1 MRRHRKGHLVGRW
14 LGTVGLALLS
24 SFSTNGADNVRFHG
38 ALVAEPCVIPPGEET
53 LQLDFGTVIDKYLYL
68 NQRTHGQQF
77 ELHLTE
83 CDLSLGASVQVTFSG
98 NENPNLPGL
107 LALDGTS
114 QARGIGIGM
123 ETPEGKP
130 LPLNQT
136 GKKFP
141 LAEGSNQIIFKAYV
155 QGEAEAIAKE
165 TIERGPFSAVATFSL
180 EYE

>member
-1 MRRHRKGHLVGRW
+1 MRRNRKGYRRARW
-14 LGTVGLALLS
+14 LGIAGLALLP
-24 SFSTNGADNVRFHG
+24 SFASLGADNVLFHG

-68 NQRTHGQQF
+68 NQRTQGQQF

-83 CDLSLGASVQVTFSG
+83 CDLSLGSTVRVTFSG
-98 NENPNLPGL
+98 NENPHLPGL

-114 QARGIGIGM
+114 QASGIAIGM
-123 ETPEGKP
+123 ETPQGKP
-130 LPLNQT
+130 LPLNQV
-136 GKKFP
+136 GQKYS
-141 LAEGSNQIIFKAYV
+141 LAKDNNLIAFNAYV
-155 QGEAEAIAKE
+155 QGEPEAIANE